1 MLKKQLMNMK
11 ISPKI
16 SIVTNITP
24 NHLNIHEDME
34 EYIEAKKSIIK
45 YQDKDC
51 ACITGT
57 KEELQN
63 YKHYVFNNK
72 LPLFI
77 NIIMTIDQHNNSLQY
92 VPWLVDRVYT
102 DEDIYN
108 MYGFTQE
115 EKEFIDETLKRFER
129 NSEWFMSYMKG

>member
-1 MLKKQLMNMK
+1 M
-11 ISPKI
+11 
-16 SIVTNITP
+16 
-24 NHLNIHEDME
+24 
-34 EYIEAKKSIIK
+34 
-45 YQDKDC
+45 
-51 ACITGT
+51 
-57 KEELQN
+57 
-63 YKHYVFNNK
+63 FNNK

-115 EKEFIDETLKRFER
+115 EREFIDETLKRFER

>member
-1 MLKKQLMNMK
+1 M
-11 ISPKI
+11 
-16 SIVTNITP
+16 
-24 NHLNIHEDME
+24 
-34 EYIEAKKSIIK
+34 
-45 YQDKDC
+45 
-51 ACITGT
+51 
-57 KEELQN
+57 
-63 YKHYVFNNK
+63 FNNK

>member
-1 MLKKQLMNMK
+1 M
-11 ISPKI
+11 
-16 SIVTNITP
+16 
-24 NHLNIHEDME
+24 
-34 EYIEAKKSIIK
+34 
-45 YQDKDC
+45 
-51 ACITGT
+51 
-57 KEELQN
+57 
-63 YKHYVFNNK
+63 FNNK

-92 VPWLVDRVYT
+92 VPWLVDKVYT

-129 NSEWFMSYMKG
+129 KSEWFMSYMTGQNVKEC

>member
-1 MLKKQLMNMK
+1 M
-11 ISPKI
+11 
-16 SIVTNITP
+16 
-24 NHLNIHEDME
+24 
-34 EYIEAKKSIIK
+34 
-45 YQDKDC
+45 
-51 ACITGT
+51 
-57 KEELQN
+57 
-63 YKHYVFNNK
+63 FNNK

-129 NSEWFMSYMKG
+129 KSEWFMSYMTGQNVKEC